1 MKPLE
6 YYVGMAC
13 TRDENAFAER
23 LVEVDMDAAAAL
35 YQALGAHL
43 QDKDIRENY
52 NELDMEKA
60 LN

>member
-1 MKPLE
+1 MGIKSFE
-6 YYVGMAC
+6 HYVA
-13 TRDENAFAER
+13 NADSDSLASK
-23 LVEVDMDAAAAL
+23 LVENHPEAAEAL
-35 YQALGAHL
+35 ASALVAHL

>member
-1 MKPLE
+1 MKPFE
-6 YYVGMAC
+6 HYVA
-13 TRDENAFAER
+13 NADSDNLALK
-23 LVEVDMDAAAAL
+23 LVENHPEAAEAL
-35 YQALGAHL
+35 ASALTAHL